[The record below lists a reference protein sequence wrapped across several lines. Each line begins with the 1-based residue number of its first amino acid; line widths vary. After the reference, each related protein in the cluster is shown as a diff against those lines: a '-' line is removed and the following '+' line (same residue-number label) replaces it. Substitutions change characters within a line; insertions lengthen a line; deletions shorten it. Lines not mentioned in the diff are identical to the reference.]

1 MSRERRCSPEAWL
14 SSFCC
19 PTKWKVC
26 RLLSLFFASA
36 VCNFAVSWSL
46 VFSTPSTMFFA
57 APFSWNRFYKIIFI
71 WATIVTLQFIDKNGN
86 HLCPVLL
93 ILSDTHT
100 ISINIKVLC
109 ISLAYNT
116 FKLLHMT
123 QRICVRFIIIII
135 IIITGLLLFL
145 SHSIHG
151 KQALCYCFY
160 LCSY

>member
-1 MSRERRCSPEAWL
+1 MKTTKALFCNTTCLFSAVEEADDTQLPRVSEEEMSRERRCSPEAWL

-26 RLLSLFFASA
+26 RLLSPFFASA

-71 WATIVTLQFIDKNGN
+71 WATIVTLQFSDKNGN

-93 ILSDTHT
+93 IFNSYSSRTRRIWADMYNQRGRRPSWLLSAH
-100 ISINIKVLC
+100 IR
-109 ISLAYNT
+109 
-116 FKLLHMT
+116 
-123 QRICVRFIIIII
+123 QVREE
-135 IIITGLLLFL
+135 
-145 SHSIHG
+145 
-151 KQALCYCFY
+151 
-160 LCSY
+160 